1 MNEKVEKT
9 GFKIETSAL
18 RAYTMLGALILIW
31 LFFYWQTTG
40 IFLSPL
46 NLSNLMTQTSVTGIL
61 AVGMLMVIIS
71 GNIDLSVG
79 SVLALAGGI
88 AAIVLSGYGLAAS
101 IAAAIAVCVAV
112 GLFQGALIAYGK
124 IPAFIVT
131 LGGLL
136 AWRGAVKGITQSE
149 TIPIADPVFKSIG
162 QSYIA
167 PDIGWGLAIAAIVS
181 LLILTVRQI
190 KQERE
195 YGVSSQASGHE
206 ISLSSVALI
215 AGILGAAGYF
225 LPWVGVASGSVDL
238 VSFSGYRISS
248 GFEVVSGVAVGGN
261 SILFLFP
268 VCMALAVAAGALAMA
283 QKNLSSFTSGV
294 LVLTGIIGGFQV
306 ISFLTSYK
314 IPATTFH
321 YGSYISLFAAVYVG
335 LAGVYGLVQ
344 SYYLK
349 GAGGITPDNLIGLFV
364 PTSSILV
371 FILVMNSYAG
381 VPIPVMILLAVALL
395 GAFIT
400 NSTTFGR
407 YLYAIG
413 GNADAARLSGINN
426 KVNILKVYMVLG
438 ALTGVA
444 AVIFTARLGSAT
456 PDAGVLK
463 ELDAIAAC
471 VIGGA
476 SLMGGRGTVFGA
488 CLGALIMAS
497 LDNGMSLLNVRD
509 FMQELIK
516 GGILVAAVGL
526 DMMGRKD

>member
-1 MNEKVEKT
+1 MSETVEKT
-9 GFKIETSAL
+9 NFRLGTSSL
-18 RAYTMLGALILIW
+18 RAYTMLGALVLIW
-31 LFFYWQTTG
+31 LFFYWQTDG

-61 AVGMLMVIIS
+61 AVGMLMVIVS

-88 AAIVLSGYGLAAS
+88 TAIMLTDLNYGLS
-101 IAAAIAVCVAV
+101 VAILTAVVVCV
-112 GLFQGALIAYGK
+112 LIGIFHGFLTAYGK

-149 TIPIADPVFKSIG
+149 TILISDQSFKVIG
-162 QSYIA
+162 QSYI
-167 PDIGWGLAIAAIVS
+167 PTQVGWILALAAIGFVLFLAYRRAKS
-181 LLILTVRQI
+181 YEQ
-190 KQERE
+190 
-195 YGVSSQASGHE
+195 YG
-206 ISLSSVALI
+206 
-215 AGILGAAGYF
+215 LGEAN
-225 LPWVGVASGSVDL
+225 
-238 VSFSGYRISS
+238 FSGELI
-248 GFEVVSGVAVGGN
+248 
-261 SILFLFP
+261 
-268 VCMALAVAAGALAMA
+268 
-283 QKNLSSFTSGV
+283 K
-294 LVLTGIIGGFQV
+294 
-306 ISFLTSYK
+306 
-314 IPATTFH
+314 
-321 YGSYISLFAAVYVG
+321 AAVPI
-335 LAGVYGLVQ
+335 
-344 SYYLK
+344 
-349 GAGGITPDNLIGLFV
+349 GAILLF
-364 PTSSILV
+364 IY
-371 FILVMNSYAG
+371 VMNSYRG
-381 VPIPVMILLAVALL
+381 IPIPVMILLAVALL

-413 GNADAARLSGINN
+413 GNAEAARLSGINT
-426 KVNILKVYMVLG
+426 KLNILKVYAFLG

-516 GGILVAAVGL
+516 GTILVAAVGL
-526 DMMGRKD
+526 DVIGRKQK